1 MPADEPAS
9 DEQAEEKDP
18 FKVLKL
24 REFESRTVPA
34 GLILNE
40 DRSLN
45 IYEDVLQRAL
55 VTVTVKGRSFRLQAG
70 QYVGVVPINARCVLH
85 IEPRTPLANLTA
97 MVRIAGYNPEA
108 LIAMRT
114 YGVSADS
121 HQWMRDL
128 LADSLLESVFRIRDN
143 GMLRSYERR
152 SDESSMPRGRL
163 NINQTITALAS
174 RGINHRARFS
184 WFERTV
190 DTPENRCLKSALLEL
205 AQEYADPATRGKA
218 GSRERVRRIST
229 ALHMFAEVTH
239 DRSRDYLNSD
249 VVQGFSALPDP
260 RAYYR
265 PALNIALRILRRE
278 GLLLEEPGAAVLETS
293 LLVNMGHIFEQYVR
307 ARLQRHAKEHAW
319 AAEVL
324 DGNLEA
330 GRLALYSET
339 TAEERALAPDQQ
351 PPKGVTGSAAVMT
364 PDIVFRINRTTFP
377 VVADVKN
384 KVPKGDMPSRDDVEQ
399 VATYGLRYGAR
410 YVFLVY
416 PKSGGR
422 RAGMQPVGNLGP
434 ITVFQYHYDLAA
446 SDMDSEA
453 QAFGTAVWRLLAE
466 SPQSP

>member
-1 MPADEPAS
+1 MTA
-9 DEQAEEKDP
+9 DEQAEDKDD
-18 FKVLKL
+18 FAVLKL

-34 GLILNE
+34 ELILNE

-55 VTVTVKGRSFRLQAG
+55 VTVTVKGGSFRLQAG

-97 MVRIAGYNPEA
+97 MVKMAGYDPEA
-108 LIAMRT
+108 LVAMRT
-114 YGVSADS
+114 YGVSAES
-121 HQWMRDL
+121 EQWMRDL
-128 LADSLLESVFRIRDN
+128 LADALLEAVFRIREN

-152 SDESSMPRGRL
+152 SDESSMPRGRI
-163 NINQTITALAS
+163 NINETITALAS
-174 RGINHRARFS
+174 RGINHRVRFS

-205 AQEYADPATRGKA
+205 AREYTDPLTRGKS
-218 GSRERVRRIST
+218 GNRERVRRIST
-229 ALHMFAEVTH
+229 ALHMFAEVTD
-239 DRSRDYLNSD
+239 DRRRDYLNSD
-249 VVQGFSALPDP
+249 VVQGFRRLPDP
-260 RAYYR
+260 RAYYK
-265 PALNIALRILRRE
+265 PALSIALRILRKE

-307 ARLQRHAKEHAW
+307 ARLQRHAEESFW
-319 AAEVL
+319 TAEVL
-324 DGNLEA
+324 DGNLQD

-339 TAEERALAPDQQ
+339 TAEERALAPDHQ
-351 PPKGVTGSAAVMT
+351 PPKGVTGSAAMMT
-364 PDIVFRINRTTFP
+364 PDIVFRRNGTTFP
-377 VVADVKN
+377 MVADVKN

-399 VATYGLRYGAR
+399 VATYGLRYGSK

-416 PKSGGR
+416 PRSGIR

-446 SDMDSEA
+446 SDMDNEA
-453 QAFGTAVWRLLAE
+453 QAFGSAVQRLLAA